1 MNTPLQNSTPAS
13 PPMGEAL
20 QQLLA
25 NPDLLRRV
33 REILAPT
40 AETPADAPSE
50 DSPVSAA
57 PSTPPPATD
66 GLASLLG
73 DPALLEKLP
82 QIMATVKPLLATLPT
97 TPPAQ
102 AAEPKSLPACRDH
115 LLLSLKPFLSPTRR
129 DAVDTIL
136 RIARLGEIL
145 GQLKS

>member
-1 MNTPLQNSTPAS
+1 M
-13 PPMGEAL
+13 
-20 QQLLA
+20 
-25 NPDLLRRV
+25 
-33 REILAPT
+33 
-40 AETPADAPSE
+40 
-50 DSPVSAA
+50 
-57 PSTPPPATD
+57 
-66 GLASLLG
+66 LG